1 MNKDIFLMRL
11 EQLLYEIPREERE
24 EAMDYYRSYFD
35 DAGEENEAAV
45 LEELESPQKI
55 AESIQEALSSTGDMA
70 GALKNP
76 PQLRE
81 GQSGKYQYGRQTAD
95 GRQKSQ
101 DMFSGSDFQK
111 ESGETNSQ
119 ASGAGYQKTSGTA
132 SYRRYDQYDGKHG
145 RRAWGGMDKRTKL
158 ILFIIAAV
166 FLLPVWGTAVSGVL
180 GIIGAAIAVVAV
192 LGVFSVGGVIGGIA
206 CTVLAIIRLCALS
219 IGRGLFLLGAGM
231 LLIAASGISVVL
243 LLLLCGRLLPWAVR
257 QIIRF
262 FQWILQW
269 GRSAA

>member
-35 DAGEENEAAV
+35 DAGAENEAAV

-55 AESIQEALSSTGDMA
+55 AESIKESLNSTGDMS

-81 GQSGKYQYGRQTAD
+81 NQSQSGKYQYGRQTK
-95 GRQKSQ
+95 GEQKSRN
-101 DMFSGSDFQK
+101 MFSGSDFQK
-111 ESGETNSQ
+111 QSGET
-119 ASGAGYQKTSGTA
+119 SGQDYQKTSGAA
-132 SYRRYDQYDGKHG
+132 SYRRYDQYDDKQG
-145 RRAWGGMDKRTKL
+145 RRVLGGMDKKTKL
-158 ILFIIAAV
+158 ILIIIAAV
-166 FLLPVWGTAVSGVL
+166 FLLPVWGTAVSGIL
-180 GIIGAAIAVVAV
+180 GIIGAVIAVVVV
-192 LGVFSVGGVIGGIA
+192 LGILSAGGVVGGIA
-206 CTVLAIIRLCALS
+206 CTVVAIIRLCTLS
-219 IGRGLFLLGAGM
+219 IGRGLLMLGIGM
-231 LLIAASGISVVL
+231 LLIAASGISAVL

-257 QIIRF
+257 QVIRLF
-262 FQWILQW
+262 HWILQW

>member
-35 DAGEENEAAV
+35 DAGAENEAAV

-55 AESIQEALSSTGDMA
+55 AESIKESLNSTGDMS

-81 GQSGKYQYGRQTAD
+81 NQSQSGKYQYGRQTK
-95 GRQKSQ
+95 GEQKS
-101 DMFSGSDFQK
+101 FQK
-111 ESGETNSQ
+111 QSGET
-119 ASGAGYQKTSGTA
+119 SGQDYQKTSGAA
-132 SYRRYDQYDGKHG
+132 SYRRYDQYDDKQG
-145 RRAWGGMDKRTKL
+145 RRAQVGMDKKTKL

-166 FLLPVWGTAVSGVL
+166 FLLPVWGNAVSGIL
-180 GIIGAAIAVVAV
+180 GIIGAVIAVVVV
-192 LGVFSVGGVIGGIA
+192 LGVLSVGGVVGGIA
-206 CTVLAIIRLCALS
+206 CTVVAVIRLCTLS
-219 IGRGLFLLGAGM
+219 IGRGLLMLGTGM
-231 LLIAASGISVVL
+231 LLIAASGISAVL

-257 QIIRF
+257 QVLRLF
-262 FQWILQW
+262 HWILQW